1 MMKKV
6 RQCGE
11 AKDTARREWEEAEEF
26 VADCSLLPS
35 ELKEEIRMYYADAFA
50 ALAAEYSRSREQL
63 LVLGY
68 DNYELEG
75 GCAMSDKFG
84 KGEDRPFKRVSCTGC
99 VYHPQIGDP
108 GSWGCH
114 FMLDTGEKRGCPPTS
129 CTRKVYMTP
138 KRYRSGADA

>member
-1 MMKKV
+1 MRVQEIEWMPSPPQANPLYEKMLKKV

-11 AKDTARREWEEAEEF
+11 AKDTARRDWEEAEEF

-68 DNYELEG
+68 DNY
-75 GCAMSDKFG
+75 D
-84 KGEDRPFKRVSCTGC
+84 
-99 VYHPQIGDP
+99 
-108 GSWGCH
+108 
-114 FMLDTGEKRGCPPTS
+114 
-129 CTRKVYMTP
+129 
-138 KRYRSGADA
+138 